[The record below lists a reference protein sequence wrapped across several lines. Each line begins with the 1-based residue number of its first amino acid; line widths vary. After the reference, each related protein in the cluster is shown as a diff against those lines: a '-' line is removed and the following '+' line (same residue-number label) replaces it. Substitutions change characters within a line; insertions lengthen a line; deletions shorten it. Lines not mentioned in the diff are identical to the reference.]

1 METEK
6 RKLTDNQLRLV
17 QAIAGALCAAA
28 LMVSIMIASMPFSK
42 GNLLLEYLFVI
53 VFVIITIGRR
63 RIETRFRLRLNL
75 FNLVMIV
82 GIMIGIYIYVVN
94 LFYNPEA
101 GVKLGDTEKVLIL
114 VGILLAIL
122 ALGFGLPFWRYS
134 KRKAKGTLAPIRIP
148 EKTEEE
154 QKEEER
160 RNVSR
165 GGHSSVA
172 QQIAEMQRELEEKDR
187 EGK

>member
-17 QAIAGALCAAA
+17 QSAAGVLCAAA
-28 LMVSIMIASMPFSK
+28 LMVSIMIASMPFAK
-42 GNLLLEYLFVI
+42 GNILLEYLFVI
-53 VFVIITIGRR
+53 VFVVITIGRR

-82 GIMIGIYIYVVN
+82 GIMVGIYIYVVQ
-94 LFYNPEA
+94 LFYNPDA
-101 GVKLGDTEKVLIL
+101 GVNLGDTEKVLIL
-114 VGILLAIL
+114 VGIFIVIL
-122 ALGFGLPFWRYS
+122 ALGVGLPFWLYT

-154 QKEEER
+154 QKEEEKR
-160 RNVSR
+160 SVSS
-165 GGHSSVA
+165 GGRSSIA
-172 QQIAEMQRELEEKDR
+172 QQMAEMQRELEEKDR